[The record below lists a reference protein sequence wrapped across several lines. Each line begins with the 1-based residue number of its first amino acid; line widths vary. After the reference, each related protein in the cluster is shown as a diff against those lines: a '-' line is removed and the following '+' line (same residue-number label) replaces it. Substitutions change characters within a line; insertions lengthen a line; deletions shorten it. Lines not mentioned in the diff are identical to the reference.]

1 MARRA
6 RSLTGGAVGTGGE
19 LDNAAGP
26 NDGGHSDGD
35 SASAAAGGDSGP
47 GGSEFVN
54 PGSIAPGG
62 SGGSTASDGP
72 ERVKRKYTK
81 RSASVGTDKAQVAVG
96 TIEKLLHSVHLGL
109 SILTA
114 SPELVL
120 SPDENSSMA
129 KAISDV
135 ARHYP
140 AFQASEKVTDWGNLI
155 MCAAFIYG
163 PRIIAVSNN
172 KRARRVA
179 RAQAVPQA
187 PAQTAN
193 GRAVNPQAAEQFT
206 QVEIPGMP
214 GKVTVPVDGWK
225 N

>member
-1 MARRA
+1 MARGKR
-6 RSLTGGAVGTGGE
+6 GGDGVAIGPSSIDNGTLRPIDNGTG
-19 LDNAAGP
+19 
-26 NDGGHSDGD
+26 DGD
-35 SASAAAGGDSGP
+35 STLAAAGGDSGP
-47 GGSEFVN
+47 GEFIN
-54 PGSIAPGG
+54 PGSIAAPGG
-62 SGGSTASDGP
+62 DSTG

-81 RSASVGTDKAQVAVG
+81 RSASGGTDKAQVAVG
-96 TIEKLLHSVHLGL
+96 TIEKLLHSIHLGL

-140 AFQASEKVTDWGNLI
+140 VFQASEKVTDWGNLI

-179 RAQAVPQA
+179 KQAAMPQA
-187 PAQTAN
+187 PATMPN

-206 QVEIPGMP
+206 EVQIPGMT
-214 GKVTVPVDGWK
+214 GKVTVPVGGW
-225 N
+225 NN